1 MRGVLT
7 RDEMRAADA
16 AALATVSHE
25 TLVDRAGTAAAHA
38 ALRLLG
44 GAYGRRVVV
53 VAGKGS
59 NGADGRVAA
68 ASWPGRGARVH
79 VVEAA
84 DIGGGDALRRAT
96 WSSTPPTAPGSAAP
110 TTRPRSRRV
119 PACWPSTSPR
129 ASMPTAGMHRAPPC
143 RRTAP

>member
-1 MRGVLT
+1 MRAVLT

-25 TLVDRAGTAAAHA
+25 TLVARAGTAAGHA
-38 ALRLLG
+38 ALRMLG
-44 GAYGRRVVV
+44 GGYGRRVVV

-68 ASWPGRGARVH
+68 AFLARRGARVR

-84 DIGGGDALRRAT
+84 DRR
-96 WSSTPPTAPGSAAP
+96 
-110 TTRPRSRRV
+110 
-119 PACWPSTSPR
+119 CSPR
-129 ASMPTAGMHRAPPC
+129 ATS
-143 RRTAP
+143 